1 MYFTEFAFYLDAGAE
16 YHLNKRGQIVYKDP
30 ESQEKTHVKDGAL
43 LKKSNIVGYYSLGL
57 ELNHAI
63 GMELYVKHDYT
74 DRFNKDYVRQQYGAQ
89 SSGSLLLFNKA
100 ETSQLG
106 KNWSFGVKMR
116 IFY

>member
-1 MYFTEFAFYLDAGAE
+1 MTINVHKNKQRSCKHLKLCRKIHEFWTPY
-16 YHLNKRGQIVYKDP
+16 
-30 ESQEKTHVKDGAL
+30 
-43 LKKSNIVGYYSLGL
+43 IVGYYSLGL

-89 SSGSLLLFNKA
+89 SSGNLLLFNKA